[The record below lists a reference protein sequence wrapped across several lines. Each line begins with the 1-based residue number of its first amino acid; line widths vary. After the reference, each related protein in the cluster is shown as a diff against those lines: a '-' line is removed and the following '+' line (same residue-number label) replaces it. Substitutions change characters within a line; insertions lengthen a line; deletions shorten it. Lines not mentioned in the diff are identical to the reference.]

1 MVAEAD
7 TTMTCDLVPNKV
19 NMKTSWKLQVVKNDS
34 KDYFYLIYLI
44 WYFSISVL
52 FSYCRLYIFLVT
64 GVSDCICIRFSISR
78 DTSLV
83 ITKPVQQGEIGA
95 ITYIDYIVKSQHE
108 HIVQYKRESKPGKPY
123 KGFRIKNVE

>member
-1 MVAEAD
+1 MEE
-7 TTMTCDLVPNKV
+7 
-19 NMKTSWKLQVVKNDS
+19 VK
-34 KDYFYLIYLI
+34 KAYFYLMYLI
-44 WYFSISVL
+44 FYFSISVL

-64 GVSDCICIRFSISR
+64 RVSDCICIRLSISR

-83 ITKPVQQGEIGA
+83 VTKPGQQGEIGA

-123 KGFRIKNVE
+123 NHWKRISNKKVIRQLQVSRYYVHIACHFTK